1 MEMGEVEGD
10 WGGKPQGYGRGNEVQ
25 VERLIGRENQG
36 EMVGGVKKEEAV
48 LTVRAPIDEWI
59 PIERSVELVGW
70 EVANF
75 ARTNM
80 KFSKG
85 CVIIRYLLGMERG
98 KNKASVGQSCLHD
111 RKAHRAEKPMWKE
124 QPGDRLRK

>member
-1 MEMGEVEGD
+1 M
-10 WGGKPQGYGRGNEVQ
+10 R
-25 VERLIGRENQG
+25 VERLIGKGSQG

-48 LTVRAPIDEWI
+48 LTVRAPTDEWI

-75 ARTNM
+75 AKTKM

-85 CVIIRYLLGMERG
+85 CEVIRYLPGLGRG
-98 KNKASVGQSCLHD
+98 RSKASVGQSCLHD
-111 RKAHRAEKPMWKE
+111 HKVHRTEKPMWKE
-124 QPGDRLRK
+124 QPGDRLGK